1 MDLKM
6 RYARRTALA
15 TLLLCLMPA
24 VAHAE
29 FPYSGYFSS
38 SRVRLLPQ
46 DVAAQCMLKFFIQKD
61 NGDAED
67 YFLDVK
73 TFEEK
78 GQLLFLRSNDTKC
91 TYAPERQSED
101 CTTTQSATDRTETY
115 SFNNYL
121 QLNTPDYLE
130 TVYFRNKDEYDRF
143 MNSDRKFD
151 QALYPTSSFI
161 YYHRCHDLSESSLKT
176 YLRSVNTVDFEETD
190 KMLSPILDGLDGL
203 RPIAE
208 KAARIL
214 KPAY

>member
-1 MDLKM
+1 MDMKM
-6 RYARRTALA
+6 QYACRTAL
-15 TLLLCLMPA
+15 TTILLCLTPA
-24 VAHAE
+24 AAHAD
-29 FPYSGYFSS
+29 FPYTGYFSGT
-38 SRVRLLPQ
+38 RTRLLPE
-46 DVAAQCMLKFFIQKD
+46 DVAAQCMLKFFIQKN

-78 GQLLFLRSNDTKC
+78 GQLLFLRSNNTRC
-91 TYAPERQSED
+91 TYAQERQSED

-115 SFNNYL
+115 TFNNYI

-130 TVYFRNKDEYDRF
+130 TIYFRNKDEYVRF
-143 MNSDRKFD
+143 LKSNRKFD
-151 QALYPTSSFI
+151 QSLYPSSSFI

-203 RPIAE
+203 RPVAE
-208 KAARIL
+208 KAAKIL